1 MSTTLKF
8 GDCQFHPGSGE
19 LIARGARL
27 RLEPQP
33 ARVLAV
39 LASRAGEVVTREEL
53 RREVWPADVFVDF
66 ERGLAYCIRRV
77 RQALGDSAGAPR
89 FIETLPK
96 RGYRFLPAVE
106 IAGDPGSAAEPAEA
120 AGPSAQSGAGGLPLA
135 GAVAPATVDR
145 EPGWWRRRRLARTA
159 LAAAVAVAVAVGA
172 AAAVAF
178 SRGRSGG
185 GVVPTVAVTLFD
197 NQTGRP
203 EMDRQAQVL
212 TDVLVERLAAGDAGR
227 FSVIG
232 NAPVLRLPRP
242 FRNLPQIAGSL
253 HADLIVLGQIVP
265 GEETVTVL
273 THLIRARDQRHVW
286 VGRFAVPPAVPAVTI
301 DRICGQ
307 VADAVARQ
315 AVRLR

>member
-1 MSTTLKF
+1 T
-8 GDCQFHPGSGE
+8 
-19 LIARGARL
+19 
-27 RLEPQP
+27 
-33 ARVLAV
+33 
-39 LASRAGEVVTREEL
+39 
-53 RREVWPADVFVDF
+53 
-66 ERGLAYCIRRV
+66 
-77 RQALGDSAGAPR
+77 GDS
-89 FIETLPK
+89 
-96 RGYRFLPAVE
+96 
-106 IAGDPGSAAEPAEA
+106 
-120 AGPSAQSGAGGLPLA
+120 
-135 GAVAPATVDR
+135 
-145 EPGWWRRRRLARTA
+145 EPGLGRRRRLARTA
-159 LAAAVAVAVAVGA
+159 LAAGVVVAVVV
-172 AAAVAF
+172 AAAVALG
-178 SRGRSGG
+178 RGRSGDG
-185 GVVPTVAVTLFD
+185 GVPTVAVTLFD

-265 GEETVTVL
+265 GDGTVL

-286 VGRFAVPPAVPAVTI
+286 VGRFAVPAAVPAATI